1 VLSTAGLS
9 LDQAPPL
16 GVPFTYFLT
25 APWLAAAA
33 GLALAWL
40 GPGLILTRWAPA
52 TVAATHLLGLGYLGL
67 TIIGALFQLL
77 PVLVG
82 APVPRVVLVSR
93 LVYGLL
99 LAGLCLL
106 VSGFWLSNITLQVA
120 ALAPLAGAVLIL
132 AVALGWALHGA
143 SIASDTVQAIEL
155 SLGGL
160 LLAAGLGATVV
171 LALDARVGL
180 MSLPGWVDL
189 HLTWALLGW
198 AGLLLVAIGAQLVP
212 LFHVTPPYPAWF
224 RKAAPPVLFFALLGR
239 TVAHVGDHGW
249 LGAVADGLA
258 LAVLAA
264 FAVLTLKLQAVR
276 RRPVWDPTLSFWWL
290 GMACLLGAVAAW
302 LLDAPATTL
311 GVLVLAG
318 TAVAVPAGVL
328 YKVAPFLAWFHLQ
341 GAQLASG
348 RWDVAVPHMKSFVG
362 DGAAHVHFALHA
374 TALALLLG
382 ALAGWEALARPAG
395 VLFAAGAVVQGV
407 NLLRVYLRFRSL
419 RARLA
424 DVSR

>member
-1 VLSTAGLS
+1 MLSTAGLS

-40 GPGLILTRWAPA
+40 GPGLILTRWAPS
-52 TVAATHLLGLGYLGL
+52 TLAATHLLGLGYLGL

-99 LAGLCLL
+99 VAGLGLL
-106 VSGFWLSNITLQVA
+106 VCGFWVSSSPLQVA
-120 ALAPLAGAVLIL
+120 ALAPLAGAVLAL
-132 AVALGWALHGA
+132 AVALAWALRGSNA
-143 SIASDTVQAIEL
+143 GSETGQAIEL
-155 SLGGL
+155 SIAGL

-189 HLTWALLGW
+189 HLTWALIGW
-198 AGLLLVAIGAQLVP
+198 GGMLLVAIGAQLVP

-224 RKAAPPVLFFALLGR
+224 RRGAPAALFLALLGV
-239 TVAHVGDHGW
+239 TAGHLGGHGW
-249 LGAVADGLA
+249 LGAIGDGLA
-258 LAVLAA
+258 LGILAA
-264 FAVLTLKLQAVR
+264 FAVLTLKLQAAR

-290 GMACLLGAVAAW
+290 GMACLLGAVTAW

-341 GAQLASG
+341 GAQSASG
-348 RWDVAVPHMKSFVG
+348 RWDVAVPHMKSFVS
-362 DGAAHVHFALHA
+362 DRAAHAHFALHA
-374 TALALLLG
+374 AALALLLG
-382 ALAGWEALARPAG
+382 ALAGWDALARPAG
-395 VLFAAGAVVQGV
+395 VVFAAGSAVQGV
-407 NLLRVYLRFRSL
+407 NLLRVYLRFRTA
-419 RARLA
+419 RAQLETPQ
-424 DVSR
+424 